1 MGGLFMSVYKPTLQF
16 DDDTT
21 GVTEDKP
28 IVKEDASELENSEQF
43 SPEEQ
48 KQIDEFVEKI
58 DLNNTTQILNYGLSA
73 QKRSVEFSDQALKS
87 VQTKDFD
94 EVGTLLANMAG
105 QIDSFGQEEKHGL
118 KGFFAKKKTQ
128 LEVMKA
134 QYATTEENLNKI
146 ATALDAHRFTLM
158 KDIAML
164 DGLFEQNEGYFK
176 ELSMYIAAG
185 KKKLA
190 AVEKEDIPA
199 LQQKAAQS
207 GLQEDAQKVSD
218 LIAQANRFEK
228 KVHDLELT
236 RTVALQMAPQIRL
249 VQNADTMMAE
259 KIQSTIVNTLPIWK
273 NQMVLALGVHHASK
287 AAQAQKLVTDMTNQ
301 MLKENADVLK
311 QTTIEAATANER
323 SIVDLETLKHTNE
336 ALISTIDEVKRIQEE
351 GISKRLEAEKEL
363 SAIES
368 QLKQKL
374 LEVSHK
380 E

>member
-1 MGGLFMSVYKPTLQF
+1 MSDYKPTLQF
-16 DDDTT
+16 DDDLTDLT
-21 GVTEDKP
+21 SDDASLK
-28 IVKEDASELENSEQF
+28 KEDDKELEKSEEF

-58 DLNNTTQILNYGLSA
+58 DLNNTSQILNYGLSA

-128 LEVMKA
+128 LDVMKA
-134 QYATTEENLNKI
+134 QYATTEDNLNKI
-146 ATALDAHRFTLM
+146 ANALDAHRFTLM

-164 DGLFEQNEGYFK
+164 DGLYKQNEGYFK

-185 KKKLA
+185 KKKLSL
-190 AVEKEDIPA
+190 VESHDIPA
-199 LQQKAAQS
+199 LQNKAEKS
-207 GLQEDAQKVSD
+207 GSQEDAQKVRD
-218 LIAQANRFEK
+218 LIDQANRFEK
-228 KVHDLELT
+228 KIHDLELT
-236 RTVALQMAPQIRL
+236 RTISLQMAPQIRL
-249 VQNADTMMAE
+249 VQNSDTMMAE

-351 GISKRLEAEKEL
+351 GITKRLEAEKEL
-363 SAIES
+363 QTIES
-368 QLKQKL
+368 QLKAKL
-374 LEVSHK
+374 LEARHK